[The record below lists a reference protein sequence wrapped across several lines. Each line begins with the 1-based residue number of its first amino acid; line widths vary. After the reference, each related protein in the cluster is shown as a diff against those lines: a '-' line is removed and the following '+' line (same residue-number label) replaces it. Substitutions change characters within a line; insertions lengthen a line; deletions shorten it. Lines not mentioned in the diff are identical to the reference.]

1 MTRILM
7 SGSVLAVA
15 LMGAAPAQA
24 ITYIGNRTIG
34 VGTAALSITTDDTL
48 GILSG
53 ANIVDWTI
61 TVAKPGESAL
71 LNPGNS
77 NLIFSSTALSAT
89 ATQLLFDFDGSGG
102 FAFATSGVGNS
113 RPAYCISG
121 ASGVNCNNT
130 ANTEGVFF
138 TSGDIT
144 QTFDGVAVLGSVG
157 GGVPEP
163 ASWALMIAG
172 FGLVGSAM
180 RRRARIQ
187 VTYA

>member
-1 MTRILM
+1 MRKFLTTTTA
-7 SGSVLAVA
+7 LAVA
-15 LMGAAPAQA
+15 LIALPAQA

-48 GILSG
+48 GILSA
-53 ANIVDWTI
+53 ANIIDWTI

-102 FAFATSGVGNS
+102 FAFAMSGVGNS

-121 ASGVNCNNT
+121 ATGVNCNST
-130 ANTEGVFF
+130 PNTEGVFF

-144 QTFDGVAVLGSVG
+144 QTFDGVSVLGSVG

-172 FGLVGSAM
+172 FGVVGATA
-180 RRRARIQ
+180 RRRARVQ